1 MLIEE
6 GCVNIREF
14 HANRVVARGVRHVG
28 FGGLVCESL
37 GMVRTEGAKN
47 NDGSSF
53 FHTVITFSRVALDL
67 LVCFPSKFILVN
79 CNFRLL

>member
-14 HANRVVARGVRHVG
+14 HANRAVARGVQNVG
-28 FGGLVCESL
+28 FSL

-53 FHTVITFSRVALDL
+53 FHTVITFSRIALDL